1 MGFLFGEYSIDLGTM
16 KKIESFL
23 QLIGLPGTP
32 HDVTFRLEA
41 LKGLRERPDF
51 HPEESAFEHI
61 RIVTDR
67 LIETED
73 PDLILA
79 GCLHDLFK
87 HDTVR
92 INPKN
97 GFPTCPGHD
106 SAVAS
111 FIRREKEIQEWIES
125 FGADFET
132 VAALCKDH
140 MRFHQFGQMRRSKQE
155 EFMSR
160 PHWKKLEVLGAAD
173 NMLEEFDLNN
183 LEKSWKWKRK
193 G

>member
-1 MGFLFGEYSIDLGTM
+1 MKFTTFLEL
-16 KKIESFL
+16 IETTSPP
-23 QLIGLPGTP
+23 QS
-32 HDVTFRLEA
+32 VTSRLEA

-61 RIVTDR
+61 KIVTDR
-67 LIETED
+67 LIPTGD
-73 PDLILA
+73 SDLILS

-97 GFPTCPGHD
+97 GYPTCPGHD
-106 SAVAS
+106 TEVAKFILASAEV
-111 FIRREKEIQEWIES
+111 QEWIKSLGGEVN
-125 FGADFET
+125 T
-132 VAALCKDH
+132 VADLCRDH
-140 MRFHQFGQMRRSKQE
+140 MRFHQFDKMRRSKQE

-160 PHWKKLEVLGAAD
+160 PHWSKLEILGAAD

-183 LEKSWKWKRK
+183 LEKSWKWKRP
-193 G
+193 